1 MTQYVQLRDSDMS
14 NDVLSRE
21 FLDNHPIT
29 PAVVSHVANTLMREW
44 FPTTQPI
51 GEDLENW
58 IEIAK
63 LDALLAIRSLVSI
76 GLLSDIDIAKVSIT
90 TNDERK

>member
-1 MTQYVQLRDSDMS
+1 MTQYVQLRDSDIS
-14 NDVLSRE
+14 SDILSRE

-29 PAVVSHVANTLMREW
+29 PAVVSHLANTLMREW
-44 FPTTQPI
+44 FPRAQPM

-58 IEIAK
+58 IDIAK
-63 LDALLAIRSLVSI
+63 TDALLVIRSLVSI
-76 GLLSDIDIAKVSIT
+76 GLLSDIDSAKVSIT